1 MTRAPNERIPGA
13 AAIAAAFVV
22 SAGVVHGSVRA
33 DEIPLVFA
41 QPVYDEFPAP
51 FFPTML
57 RARDLDGDG
66 FADLVVPARD
76 PDGRLF
82 TMRGLGNGRFV
93 PLQELAVESFVDAVE
108 LGDLDGDGRDDLVAV
123 WKGDAPRLVL
133 HRGLEGG
140 LFAEAETLAD
150 LARDPQGL
158 ALADFDGDGD
168 LDAATIA
175 YVSAE
180 CEIHFNDGKGGMTR
194 TSRVGLGRFL
204 GGFAYPRM
212 VVAGDLDGDGD
223 ADLVANEIGGSR
235 VAVLLNE
242 RGPDGGG
249 RFVRATEYRAPMIG
263 DERPGIASLVVADVD
278 GDGDLDAAV
287 PALLLNGAQK
297 VVAFLNDGSG
307 RFTDRVVGDGAPLG
321 YAFAL
326 ALADFDGDGDLDAA
340 TGAALPGLV
349 AVARR
354 TADGA
359 FTFANDALLPFGQLV
374 RDLIA
379 VDVDGDCDLDIVGI
393 DGPARAVFTAINGTP
408 GAGCGGGVAGDSA
421 RRTAGTEGIRM
432 SPAPADP
439 GPTNPGPTNPGPT
452 NPGPTNPGPTNPAR
466 APAPA
471 PAPEIG
477 DVDGNGVRDAAD
489 FALWLLGRS
498 RAAATGSMAP
508 DASASKPAS
517 MPAPPPATAT
527 PPREAKEPRR

>member
-1 MTRAPNERIPGA
+1 MTRFPNERHPSA
-13 AAIAAAFVV
+13 AATAAARLLGLATAIAATSGA
-22 SAGVVHGSVRA
+22 ARA
-33 DEIPLVFA
+33 DETPLVFA

-51 FFPTML
+51 FFPTTL

-66 FADLVVPARD
+66 FADLIVPARD

-93 PLQELAVESFVDAVE
+93 TLQELAVESFVDAIE

-175 YVSAE
+175 YVSAD
-180 CEIHFNDGKGGMTR
+180 CEIHFNDGKAGMTR
-194 TSRVGLGRFL
+194 VSRVGLGRFL
-204 GGFAYPRM
+204 GGFAYPRT
-212 VVAGDLDGDGD
+212 VVAADLDGDGD

-235 VAVLLNE
+235 VAVLRNE
-242 RGPDGGG
+242 TGAGGGG
-249 RFVRATEYRAPMIG
+249 RFVRATEYRAPLIG
-263 DERPGIASLVVADVD
+263 EERPGIASLVVADLD

-287 PALLLNGAQK
+287 PALLLNGQQK
-297 VVAFLNDGSG
+297 IVGFLNDGTG
-307 RFTDRVVGDGAPLG
+307 RFVERVVGDGAPLG
-321 YAFAL
+321 YAFSL
-326 ALADFDGDGDLDAA
+326 ALADLDGDGDLDAA

-359 FTFANDALLPFGQLV
+359 FTFVNDALLPFGQLV

-408 GAGCGGGVAGDSA
+408 GAGCGGGVAGAPPRRGVAVARPNDGSA
-421 RRTAGTEGIRM
+421 QPPVAE
-432 SPAPADP
+432 
-439 GPTNPGPTNPGPT
+439 
-452 NPGPTNPGPTNPAR
+452 
-466 APAPA
+466 
-471 PAPEIG
+471 PAPEVG
-477 DVDGNGVRDAAD
+477 DLDGNGVRDAAD
-489 FALWLLGRS
+489 LALWLLGRS
-498 RAAATGSMAP
+498 RVTSFDAAVQAP
-508 DASASKPAS
+508 RAPVEPLAPAS
-517 MPAPPPATAT
+517 DGADPADGSSIAPKASRAV
-527 PPREAKEPRR
+527 KESRR